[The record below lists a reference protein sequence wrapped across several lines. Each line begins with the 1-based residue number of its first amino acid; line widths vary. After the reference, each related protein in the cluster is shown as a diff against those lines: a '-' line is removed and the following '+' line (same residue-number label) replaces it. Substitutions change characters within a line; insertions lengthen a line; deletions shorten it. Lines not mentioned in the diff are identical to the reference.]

1 MKTKDINKIKELISE
16 RLDDQYD
23 IKSNWEEV
31 ETRNGEP
38 MWVHRDDVF
47 EISVF
52 YWTLRETNRGTHV
65 KVPVA
70 QRSATVLMVFTDIY
84 GNRIRRTVSVDFY
97 DGVKIPE
104 ENIDQVKIS
113 TYTDTS
119 VDAHL
124 VASYSKDFQVDD
136 RSASLDNWK
145 YNGGRGYMKLIWE
158 IFDGKG

>member
-1 MKTKDINKIKELISE
+1 MKTKDINKITELISE

-23 IKSNWEEV
+23 IKSNWEEI

-38 MWVHRDDVF
+38 MWVHRDGTF

-52 YWTLRETNRGTHV
+52 YWTKRETNRGTWV

-70 QRSATVLMVFTDIY
+70 QRSATVLIEFTDNY
-84 GNRIRRTVSVDFY
+84 KNRIRRTVSVDFY

-113 TYTDTS
+113 TYTDTQ
-119 VDAHL
+119 VDGHL

-136 RSASLDNWK
+136 RSASLDNFK
-145 YNGGRGYMKLIWE
+145 YNGGHGYMKLIWE